1 MGVVGLRDELERE
14 RGRGYGVVRGAGDKV
29 LAPASRSS
37 SSGESYACTSVSL
50 SGVVG
55 ADGGANAWMEWVGSM
70 GEGGETMVAGGWRV
84 SEGARVDAAPGGW
97 AGCRGGVGDGEE
109 GMLEG

>member
-1 MGVVGLRDELERE
+1 MAAMGVVDWRDELERE

-37 SSGESYACTSVSL
+37 SSGESYACTSASL

-55 ADGGANAWMEWVGSM
+55 ADGGENGWVGSM

-84 SEGARVDAAPGGW
+84 SEGARVDAAPGG
-97 AGCRGGVGDGEE
+97 
-109 GMLEG
+109 